1 MTEIII
7 KGKKDDVLDKDCSS
21 FIPLND
27 GTIHGEKKYCDLSH
41 ECRQFDPTDN
51 MGYCSEWQEYY
62 EFYTDDAGKIVKEK
76 VCDYLCTGK
85 KPIFEERSIDEE
97 AN

>member
-7 KGKKDDVLDKDCSS
+7 KGKKDDILDKDCPN
-21 FIPLND
+21 FIAMKD
-27 GTIHGEKKYCDLSH
+27 GTAAGEKKYCDLSH
-41 ECRQFDPTDN
+41 SCKQFDPVDGI
-51 MGYCSEWQEYY
+51 GYYSEWWEYY
-62 EFYTDDAGKIVKEK
+62 EFYTDESGNIVKEK

-85 KPIFEERSIDEE
+85 KPIFEERGRDEE

>member
-7 KGKKDDVLDKDCSS
+7 KGKKDDILDKDCPS

-41 ECRQFDPTDN
+41 ECRQFDPADN
-51 MGYCSEWQEYY
+51 MGYYSEWKEDY
-62 EFYTDDAGKIVKEK
+62 ELYTDESGSVVKEK

-85 KPIFEERSIDEE
+85 KPIFEERSRDEE
-97 AN
+97 AR